1 MQVICSSWVAKRKRV
16 VLSLLE
22 SRVTALQ
29 SKKPASQ
36 KMWRSSDALWLAM
49 AGVLGVSFW
58 ILKRK
63 KHEHLTSEIARLVRS
78 NIRSLAPYRC
88 ARDDY
93 STGVLLDANENAFGP
108 ALSSDPLSKE
118 ARLVS
123 IHRYPDPLAS
133 QVREGVGKLR
143 GVPAENVFVGVGSD
157 EAIDLLFRVFCEPKA
172 SSVLIMP
179 PTYGMYKVCAAAN
192 DVRVL
197 SAPLDRDFDID
208 VTRCVKMARAHTR
221 LVFVTSPGNPTSRSV
236 SGDRVLELVRRLPRS
251 IIVVDEA
258 YVDCCVAKTLSPK
271 VLSHPRL
278 VVLHTL
284 SKAFGLAGARVG
296 TAIAS
301 AETVHF
307 MNNLKAPY
315 NVNAL
320 TAKLA
325 ASALSDSGIQAM
337 RQNVNQIVEQRERL
351 VDALRTKT
359 YIDTVYPSDANFL
372 LCKLRPTQLAKP
384 LYKALA
390 DEAKIVV
397 RYRGD
402 QLNCEGCIRITIGT
416 PSENDALL
424 RAIDDIAPKAAAILP
439 PNGVIS

>member
-1 MQVICSSWVAKRKRV
+1 
-16 VLSLLE
+16 
-22 SRVTALQ
+22 
-29 SKKPASQ
+29 
-36 KMWRSSDALWLAM
+36 MWRSSDALLLAIASM
-49 AGVLGVSFW
+49 LGISIW
-58 ILKRK
+58 IMRRK
-63 KHEHLTSEIARLVRS
+63 KQEPLTSEIARLVRS
-78 NIRSLAPYRC
+78 NIRCLAPYRC

-108 ALSSDPLSKE
+108 ALLSDSLSKE

-157 EAIDLLFRVFCEPKA
+157 EAIDMLFRVFCEPKA

-179 PTYGMYKVCAAAN
+179 PTYGMYAVCAAAN

-197 SAPLDRDFDID
+197 NAPLDSDFDID
-208 VTRCVKMARAHTR
+208 VTMCVKTARADTK

-236 SGDRVLELVRRLPRS
+236 SGDRVLKLVRRLPRS
-251 IIVVDEA
+251 IVVVDEA
-258 YVDCCVAKTLSPK
+258 YVDCCAAKTLSPE

-301 AETVHF
+301 TETVYF

-320 TAKLA
+320 TARLA
-325 ASALSDSGIQAM
+325 ASALSDSGIETM
-337 RQNVNQIVEQRERL
+337 RHNVTQIVQQRNRL
-351 VDALRTKT
+351 IDTLRTKT
-359 YIDTVYPSDANFL
+359 YIDTVFPSDANFL

-402 QLNCEGCIRITIGT
+402 QLNCEGCIRVTVGT

-424 RAIDDIAPKAAAILP
+424 HALDDIALKTVANLQQ
-439 PNGVIS
+439 GRIS